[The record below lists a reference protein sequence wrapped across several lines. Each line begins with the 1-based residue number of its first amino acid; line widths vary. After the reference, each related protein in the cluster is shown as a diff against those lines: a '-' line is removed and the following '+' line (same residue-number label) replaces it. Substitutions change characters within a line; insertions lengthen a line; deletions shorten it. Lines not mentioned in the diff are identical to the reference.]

1 MKTYYIH
8 MIDIK
13 GFSSASIA
21 DLMKDKNQPKV
32 KKYFV
37 ADVSGN
43 ITDIYYAPAN
53 TVSGVACLRQRF
65 EYNTI
70 SGVGA
75 VVQKEAWE
83 NANWGGA
90 SWDIV

>member
-1 MKTYYIH
+1 
-8 MIDIK
+8 MIDVK
-13 GFSSASIA
+13 GFTSATIA

-37 ADVSGN
+37 ADAEGN
-43 ITDIYYAPAN
+43 VTDIYYGPN
-53 TVSGVACLRQRF
+53 NLVSGEACLRQRF
-65 EYNTI
+65 EYTTI
-70 SGVGA
+70 SGVGS
-75 VVQKEAWE
+75 VIQKEAWE